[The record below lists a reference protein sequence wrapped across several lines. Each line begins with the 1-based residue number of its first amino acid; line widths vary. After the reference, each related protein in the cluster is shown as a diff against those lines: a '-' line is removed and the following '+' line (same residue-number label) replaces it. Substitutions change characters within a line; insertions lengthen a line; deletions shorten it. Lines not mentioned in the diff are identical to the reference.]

1 MVLNPE
7 QQEKIEAMKE
17 DRREQVRDRL
27 AFRIANL
34 KELALMDQQVSQI
47 KAIRAEYR
55 PRVQEAGNR
64 VRATVRDE
72 IAAVV
77 TVLRHDARKARRG
90 GELTT
95 ETESRPTPGKL
106 PDTNHV
112 EIRSMT
118 YHHNVINTPAPYA
131 GAPKD

>member
-1 MVLNPE
+1 MQEELAKMRDVLNPE

-55 PRVQEAGNR
+55 PRPRVQEAGNR
-64 VRATVRDE
+64 LRAIVREET
-72 IAAVV
+72 AAVV
-77 TVLRHDARKARRG
+77 TVLKA
-90 GELTT
+90 
-95 ETESRPTPGKL
+95 
-106 PDTNHV
+106 
-112 EIRSMT
+112 
-118 YHHNVINTPAPYA
+118 
-131 GAPKD
+131 

>member
-1 MVLNPE
+1 VRTLVQDELAKMRDVLNPE
-7 QQEKIEAMKE
+7 QQEKIEAMKEE

-47 KAIRAEYR
+47 KAIWAEYR

-64 VRATVRDE
+64 LRKIVREE

-77 TVLRHDARKARRG
+77 TVLKA
-90 GELTT
+90 
-95 ETESRPTPGKL
+95 
-106 PDTNHV
+106 
-112 EIRSMT
+112 
-118 YHHNVINTPAPYA
+118 
-131 GAPKD
+131 

>member
-1 MVLNPE
+1 MIASCSSVWLWAPMTMSML
-7 QQEKIEAMKE
+7 MKE

-34 KELALMDQQVSQI
+34 KELVLTDQQVSQI

-64 VRATVRDE
+64 LRAIVREE

-77 TVLRHDARKARRG
+77 IVLKA
-90 GELTT
+90 
-95 ETESRPTPGKL
+95 
-106 PDTNHV
+106 
-112 EIRSMT
+112 
-118 YHHNVINTPAPYA
+118 
-131 GAPKD
+131 